1 MGGLLSLLEQ
11 TGDLLAQK
19 NADAILDTNVVTSQY
34 GLTLT
39 REDVVKL
46 LNTRDRALADND
58 RIELGQGVID
68 RIILAFCDSPYL
80 NCTNYADTLC
90 ALTELFYYMKNDTLD
105 QMPDDELIQRMKE
118 YFNGEDKGSLELLA
132 GRELEQM
139 ARNIRTYG
147 TPDAPEEPQPPV
159 QVDDSGEYLI
169 EEDGQ
174 WRTLQL

>member
-19 NADAILDTNVVTSQY
+19 NADAILDTNAVTSQY

-68 RIILAFCDSPYL
+68 RIILAFCDSP
-80 NCTNYADTLC
+80 T
-90 ALTELFYYMKNDTLD
+90 
-105 QMPDDELIQRMKE
+105 
-118 YFNGEDKGSLELLA
+118 
-132 GRELEQM
+132 
-139 ARNIRTYG
+139 
-147 TPDAPEEPQPPV
+147 
-159 QVDDSGEYLI
+159 
-169 EEDGQ
+169 
-174 WRTLQL
+174 